1 MINKLRLA
9 IIAICANALCGCAAS
24 YEHYDACAV
33 ESASFTAMV
42 ACGKQKRTAYCQ
54 DFPLPACSAEG
65 NSVVAYADSLA
76 ASVNAKQ
83 MTEAEATRRWIE
95 FKLGRSDADA
105 AAAASRRAVT
115 CVRVGKDAICQ

>member
-1 MINKLRLA
+1 MNFARAA
-9 IIAICANALCGCAAS
+9 IIAFSAHALWGCAAS

-42 ACGKQKRTAYCQ
+42 ACGKKKRTAYCQ

-76 ASVNAKQ
+76 ASVNARQ
-83 MTEAEATRRWIE
+83 MTESEAVRRWIE

-105 AAAASRRAVT
+105 AASRRTAT
-115 CVRVGKDAICQ
+115 CMRSGDMVICQ